1 MQRARPAPRGARS
14 LGRVALLGAL
24 LLAPGAARA
33 ADPMVTVLRN
43 TLLGGVTGLVLGGAL
58 SLVTSEEHQGDT
70 VRWGFVIGTF
80 GGFGL
85 GVALAARGEDALFS
99 GTRIPAPAAPPLRAR
114 LAPRD
119 APRGGGLGLRPAPP
133 VGALRPAFSPLGR

>member
-70 VRWGFVIGTF
+70 VRC
-80 GGFGL
+80 GFGL